1 MTDNV
6 NMANDEAQVISNV
19 NQAEI
24 PEVTEI
30 ESLCMNCHEDVSMD
44 ANTVVDVT

>member
-1 MTDNV
+1 
-6 NMANDEAQVISNV
+6 MADDQPQVISNV
-19 NQAEI
+19 NKEEI

>member
-1 MTDNV
+1 
-6 NMANDEAQVISNV
+6 MADEAQEISNA
-19 NQAEI
+19 NAEDI

-44 ANTVVDVT
+44 ANTIVDVT